1 MVGDGK
7 MKNKERELGRDYKTT
22 KRGKVKRQ
30 QKFPQSILRL
40 TIACFIWKLS
50 ASLLLNES
58 FMLIE
63 M

>member
-40 TIACFIWKLS
+40 TIACFI
-50 ASLLLNES
+50 
-58 FMLIE
+58 
-63 M
+63 